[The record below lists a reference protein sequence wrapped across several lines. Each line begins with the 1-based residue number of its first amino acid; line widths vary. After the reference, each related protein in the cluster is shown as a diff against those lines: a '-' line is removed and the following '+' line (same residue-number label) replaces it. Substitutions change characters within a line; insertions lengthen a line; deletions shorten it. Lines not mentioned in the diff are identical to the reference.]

1 MRSSPADDR
10 HERPLAHL
18 IEDVDPDTLKANA
31 NSAVA
36 PEFADLDEVVKDWTP

>member
-10 HERPLAHL
+10 PERPLARL
-18 IEDVDPDTLKANA
+18 IENVDPDTLKAIA

-36 PEFADLDEVVKDWTP
+36 PDFADLDEVVKDWNP